1 MPLGRHRD
9 FDCKWHKRCKFYF
22 LNCFVHVEL
31 NLTLLMQTDVKKLK
45 DAGIHTIAA
54 LTMNTREV
62 GFNCLEFNCLC
73 CHVFIKFLLSSSCA
87 MSKDFLT
94 PKSTNCDQIHQSFN
108 TKLIILLHLLQAGG
122 GGRSKIEVAS
132 SGCWIRHRCGSVG
145 QEIKVL

>member
-1 MPLGRHRD
+1 
-9 FDCKWHKRCKFYF
+9 
-22 LNCFVHVEL
+22 
-31 NLTLLMQTDVKKLK
+31 MQTDVKKLK

-122 GGRSKIEVAS
+122 GEEQESNF
-132 SGCWIRHRCGSVG
+132 SVFFS
-145 QEIKVL
+145 I